1 MAIKKKKSTARPK
14 PKAKPKLQA
23 KAKAKPVAKA
33 TPKAKP
39 KAKPAPMRTPKPMSE
54 AEMMAQRQAAMTP
67 SAGHARLMPMVGT
80 WRAKTTFTMAP
91 GAPPQIHGGTSVH
104 RLVLG
109 GRYLEQIYKGMA
121 MGMPFEGIGY
131 TGYDNV
137 QKRYVGTWMDTMG
150 TGLMTSA
157 SVGTPTDE
165 RIDCVAEAVE
175 PSGQKR
181 IFETIVRIHN
191 HGRHSYEM
199 WTMGP
204 TGKKHRTMIV
214 EYERA

>member
-1 MAIKKKKSTARPK
+1 MAMKKTAARPKAKSKPKVQVKPKAKAKAAPVPKPKPKSKPK
-14 PKAKPKLQA
+14 PKA
-23 KAKAKPVAKA
+23 
-33 TPKAKP
+33 
-39 KAKPAPMRTPKPMSE
+39 MSE
-54 AEMMAQRQAAMTP
+54 AEMMAQWQAAMTP

-91 GAPPQIHGGTSVH
+91 GAPEQVHGGTSVH
-104 RLVLG
+104 RMVLG

-150 TGLMTSA
+150 TGLMNSV
-157 SVGTPTDE
+157 SVGHPSDE
-165 RIDCVAEAVE
+165 RIDCVAEAIE
-175 PSGQKR
+175 PSGDKR
-181 IFETIVRIHN
+181 SFETIVRIHN

-199 WTMGP
+199 WTTGP
-204 TGKKHRTMIV
+204 TGKKFRTMIV

>member
-1 MAIKKKKSTARPK
+1 MAVKKKAARP
-14 PKAKPKLQA
+14 QA
-23 KAKAKPVAKA
+23 KAKAKP
-33 TPKAKP
+33 TPKTKP
-39 KAKPAPMRTPKPMSE
+39 KTKAAPKRAPKALSE
-54 AEMMAQRQAAMTP
+54 AEMMGQWQEAMTP

-80 WRAKTTFTMAP
+80 WRATTTFTMAP
-91 GAPPQIHGGTSVH
+91 GATPQVHGGTSVH
-104 RLVLG
+104 RMVLG

-150 TGLMTSA
+150 TGLMNSV
-157 SVGTPTDE
+157 SVGKPTDE
-165 RIDCVAEAVE
+165 RIDCVAEAIE

-199 WTMGP
+199 WTTGP

>member
-1 MAIKKKKSTARPK
+1 MAVKKKAARPK
-14 PKAKPKLQA
+14 ATTKPKVKAKT
-23 KAKAKPVAKA
+23 KAKATTKP
-33 TPKAKP
+33 TPKA
-39 KAKPAPMRTPKPMSE
+39 MSE
-54 AEMMAQRQAAMTP
+54 AAMMAQWQAAMSP

-80 WRAKTTFTMAP
+80 WRTTTTFTMAP
-91 GAPPQIHGGTSVH
+91 GAPPQVHGGTSVH

-137 QKRYVGTWMDTMG
+137 QKRYVGTWMDTFG
-150 TGLMTSA
+150 TGLMTSLG
-157 SVGTPTDE
+157 VGNPTDE
-165 RIDCVAEAVE
+165 RIDCVAEAIE

-181 IFETIVRIHN
+181 VFETIVRIQN

-199 WTMGP
+199 WTKGP

>member
-1 MAIKKKKSTARPK
+1 MAAKKKAARPK
-14 PKAKPKLQA
+14 TTTKTKAKT
-23 KAKAKPVAKA
+23 KAKTTAKPVKA
-33 TPKAKP
+33 PKPKGAGKRAPKA
-39 KAKPAPMRTPKPMSE
+39 MSE
-54 AEMMAQRQAAMTP
+54 EAMMAQWQAAMTP

-80 WRAKTTFTMAP
+80 WRATTTFTMAP
-91 GAPPQIHGGTSVH
+91 GAPPQVHGGTSVH
-104 RLVLG
+104 RMVLG

-150 TGLMTSA
+150 TGLMNSV
-157 SVGTPTDE
+157 SVGNPTDE
-165 RIDCVAEAVE
+165 RIDCVAEAIE
-175 PSGQKR
+175 PSGQR
-181 IFETIVRIHN
+181 RMFETIVRIHN

-199 WTMGP
+199 WTKGP

>member
-1 MAIKKKKSTARPK
+1 MAVKKKAARPK
-14 PKAKPKLQA
+14 ATTKPKVKAKT
-23 KAKAKPVAKA
+23 KAKATTKP
-33 TPKAKP
+33 TPKA
-39 KAKPAPMRTPKPMSE
+39 MSE
-54 AEMMAQRQAAMTP
+54 AAMMAQWQAAMSP

-80 WRAKTTFTMAP
+80 WRATTTLTMAP
-91 GAPPQIHGGTSVH
+91 GAPPQVHGGTSVH

-137 QKRYVGTWMDTMG
+137 QKRYVGTWMDTFG
-150 TGLMTSA
+150 TGLMTSLG
-157 SVGTPTDE
+157 VGNPTDE
-165 RIDCVAEAVE
+165 RIDCVAEAIE

-181 IFETIVRIHN
+181 VFETIVRIQN

-199 WTMGP
+199 WTKGP

>member
-1 MAIKKKKSTARPK
+1 MAVKKKAARPK
-14 PKAKPKLQA
+14 ATTKPKVKAKT
-23 KAKAKPVAKA
+23 KAKATTKP
-33 TPKAKP
+33 TPKA
-39 KAKPAPMRTPKPMSE
+39 MSE
-54 AEMMAQRQAAMTP
+54 AAMMAQWQAAMSP

-80 WRAKTTFTMAP
+80 WRATTTFTMAP
-91 GAPPQIHGGTSVH
+91 GAPPQVHGGTSVH

-137 QKRYVGTWMDTMG
+137 QKRYVGTWMDTFG
-150 TGLMTSA
+150 TGLMTSLG
-157 SVGTPTDE
+157 VGNPTAE
-165 RIDCVAEAVE
+165 RIDCVAEAIE

-181 IFETIVRIHN
+181 VFETIVRIQN

-199 WTMGP
+199 WTKGP

>member
-1 MAIKKKKSTARPK
+1 MAVKKKAARPK
-14 PKAKPKLQA
+14 ATTKPKVKAKT
-23 KAKAKPVAKA
+23 KAKATTKP
-33 TPKAKP
+33 TPKA
-39 KAKPAPMRTPKPMSE
+39 MSE
-54 AEMMAQRQAAMTP
+54 AAMMAQWQAAMSP

-80 WRAKTTFTMAP
+80 WRATTTFTMAP
-91 GAPPQIHGGTSVH
+91 GAPPQVHGGTSVH

-137 QKRYVGTWMDTMG
+137 QKRYVGTWMDTFG
-150 TGLMTSA
+150 TGLMTSLG
-157 SVGTPTDE
+157 VGNPTDE
-165 RIDCVAEAVE
+165 RIDCVAEAIE

-181 IFETIVRIHN
+181 VFETIVRIQN

-199 WTMGP
+199 WTKGP

>member
-1 MAIKKKKSTARPK
+1 MATKKKAVRPQA
-14 PKAKPKLQA
+14 KAKPKVQP
-23 KAKAKPVAKA
+23 KAKAKPAPKPRAKA
-33 TPKAKP
+33 
-39 KAKPAPMRTPKPMSE
+39 MSE
-54 AEMMAQRQAAMTP
+54 AEMMAQWQAAMSP

-91 GAPPQIHGGTSVH
+91 GAPEQVHGGTSVH
-104 RLVLG
+104 RMVLG

-150 TGLMTSA
+150 TGLMNSV
-157 SVGTPTDE
+157 SVGKPTDE
-165 RIDCVAEAVE
+165 RIDCVAEAIE
-175 PSGQKR
+175 PSGEKR
-181 IFETIVRIHN
+181 TFETIVRIQN

-199 WTMGP
+199 WTTGP